1 MTEILQ
7 SGKKAKS
14 TNKSTKNNATALQI
28 ILQGI
33 ASLLK
38 QQMRFAD
45 EVGLDRQRVF
55 PVIYEHLQDDNLE
68 DKLEALL
75 KIGEENS
82 TEQLQSLFSAIKN
95 HQLVLTAALDG
106 VALQTIK
113 VLEARI
119 LSDRNIRKQL
129 QTIFNSK
136 KPIATSLIDFKH
148 NQQARYRE
156 LVIPGFINTYM
167 QIQTMGEKK

>member
-1 MTEILQ
+1 MTEIIQ
-7 SGKKAKS
+7 SGKPAKRI
-14 TNKSTKNNATALQI
+14 NKSTKNSTAALHI
-28 ILQGI
+28 VVHGI
-33 ASLLK
+33 VSLIK
-38 QQMRFAD
+38 QQMQFAD
-45 EVGLDRQRVF
+45 EVGLDRRRVF
-55 PVIYEHLQDDNLE
+55 PIVYEYLE
-68 DKLEALL
+68 DNDLENKLEVLF
-75 KIGEENS
+75 KDGKNS
-82 TEQLQSLFSAIKN
+82 SLQLQSLFRAITN
-95 HQLVLTAALDG
+95 HQIVLTAALDG

-119 LSDRNIRKQL
+119 LSDRSLRKQL

-167 QIQTMGEKK
+167 QIQTIGERA

>member
-1 MTEILQ
+1 MQ
-7 SGKKAKS
+7 SGKLTKR
-14 TNKSTKNNATALQI
+14 TNKSTKNSTPALQI
-28 ILQGI
+28 VVQGI
-33 ASLLK
+33 VGLIK
-38 QQMRFAD
+38 QQMQFAD
-45 EVGLDRQRVF
+45 EVGLDRQRIF
-55 PVIYEHLQDDNLE
+55 PIIYEYLEDDNLE
-68 DKLEALL
+68 NKLEVLF
-75 KIGEENS
+75 KDGENNS
-82 TEQLQSLFSAIKN
+82 LQLQSIFRAIKN

-119 LSDRNIRKQL
+119 LSDRSLRKQL

-136 KPIATSLIDFKH
+136 KPIATSLLDFKH

-167 QIQTMGEKK
+167 QIQAIGEKE

>member
-1 MTEILQ
+1 MTEISQ
-7 SGKKAKS
+7 FGKQAKRA
-14 TNKSTKNNATALQI
+14 NKSTKNSSAALQI
-28 ILQGI
+28 VLQGI
-33 ASLLK
+33 VSLIK

-45 EVGLDRQRVF
+45 EVGLDRRRAF
-55 PVIYEHLQDDNLE
+55 PIIYEYLQDDNLE

-75 KIGEENS
+75 KSKEDV
-82 TEQLQSLFSAIKN
+82 TEQLQSIFQAIKN
-95 HQLVLTAALDG
+95 YQLVLTAALDG

-119 LSDRNIRKQL
+119 LSDRSLRKQL

-148 NQQARYRE
+148 NQQSRYRE

-167 QIQTMGEKK
+167 QIQTIGEGK

>member
-7 SGKKAKS
+7 SGKKIKRI
-14 TNKSTKNNATALQI
+14 KNNAAALQI

-33 ASLLK
+33 VSLIK

-55 PVIYEHLQDDNLE
+55 PVIYEYLQDDNLE
-68 DKLEALL
+68 NKLEALL
-75 KIGEENS
+75 NS
-82 TEQLQSLFSAIKN
+82 EKDSSEQLQSLFNAIKN

-119 LSDRNIRKQL
+119 LSDRSLRKQL

-167 QIQTMGEKK
+167 QIQTMGESK